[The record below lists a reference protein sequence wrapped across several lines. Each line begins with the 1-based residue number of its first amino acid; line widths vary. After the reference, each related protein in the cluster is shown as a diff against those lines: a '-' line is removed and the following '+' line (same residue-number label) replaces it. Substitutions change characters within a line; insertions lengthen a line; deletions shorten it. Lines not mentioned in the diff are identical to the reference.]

1 MQNHNKKTSRWS
13 TLTYRLA
20 LLIAALLGISAILT
34 TTFAVKTVQDSLY
47 EEVTQSMLNV
57 HNSVATTVAL
67 EYEAVQAYREATLQ
81 SRRASLES
89 ISAPIVSSLD
99 QLVLL
104 ADPVRP
110 GRSSSTQ
117 RVPRLPKGEHSIS
130 SERLSW

>member
-67 EYEAVQAYREATLQ
+67 EYEAVQAYREGTLI
-81 SRRASLES
+81 SRRASL
-89 ISAPIVSSLD
+89 
-99 QLVLL
+99 
-104 ADPVRP
+104 
-110 GRSSSTQ
+110 
-117 RVPRLPKGEHSIS
+117 
-130 SERLSW
+130 